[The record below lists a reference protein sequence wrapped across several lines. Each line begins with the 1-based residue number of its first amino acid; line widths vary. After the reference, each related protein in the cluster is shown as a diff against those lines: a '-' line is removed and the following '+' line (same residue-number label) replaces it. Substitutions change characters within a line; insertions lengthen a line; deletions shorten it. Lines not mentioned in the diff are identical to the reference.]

1 MRRKGLEIENY
12 DENYNEPE
20 IIESFTEEEL
30 ESIQKSN
37 KKYKRRKRIINIIF
51 TLVLIILAMISIDI
65 VCVSKYNVGPFFAIR
80 TGVLKDGGTKEY
92 CGLGY
97 KVIKYHQLQG
107 RRDTVI
113 GTWKLQY
120 NSTPIDTSDLDLAI
134 EFQNDYNK
142 TSKKYYKKFVR
153 LSSTV
158 KEVDYK
164 NDRLILEY
172 NDEGNKYTLDIVCNM
187 ADKDVVGA
195 FNKEDT
201 VHVIGTIEK
210 FKVKTKKE
218 PNRVYIS
225 NCFAES
231 DSSVEVVE
239 IEE

>member
-37 KKYKRRKRIINIIF
+37 KKYKRRKSIINIIF

-92 CGLGY
+92 YGIGY

-158 KEVDYK
+158 KDVDYK
-164 NDRLILEY
+164 KDRLILEY
-172 NDEGNKYTLDIVCNM
+172 NDEGNKYTLNIICNM

-218 PNRVYIS
+218 PNKVYIS